1 MKTFFSAIA
10 VIAALQATPSLAQD
24 AVFDA
29 AAVTAACQSGGESC
43 LAAVQAAVA
52 AIEASGGDATAPAPR
67 SSRGPS
73 SLLLE
78 LARSAPAAT
87 LAVFAQAMGAISDA
101 STDPTQKA
109 ALNVLA
115 SDLNAGNVPATSP
128 FGAVDGL
135 STN

>member
-1 MKTFFSAIA
+1 MKTFLSAIA

-29 AAVTAACQSGGESC
+29 AAVMAACQGGGDSC
-43 LAAVQAAVA
+43 LAAVQAALN
-52 AIEASGGDATAPAPR
+52 SQRG
-67 SSRGPS
+67 SRAG
-73 SLLLE
+73 LLLE
-78 LARSAPAAT
+78 LARTAPAAT

-101 STDPTQKA
+101 STDPAQKA
-109 ALNVLA
+109 ALTSLV
-115 SDLNAGNVPATSP
+115 SDLNSGTVPATSP

>member
-29 AAVTAACQSGGESC
+29 AAVTTACQSGGETC
-43 LAAVQAAVA
+43 LAVVQAAVA
-52 AIEASGGDATAPAPR
+52 AIEASGGDATALNSQLGALA
-67 SSRGPS
+67 G
-73 SLLLE
+73 LLLE
-78 LARSAPAAT
+78 LARTAPAAT

-101 STDPTQKA
+101 STDQTQKA